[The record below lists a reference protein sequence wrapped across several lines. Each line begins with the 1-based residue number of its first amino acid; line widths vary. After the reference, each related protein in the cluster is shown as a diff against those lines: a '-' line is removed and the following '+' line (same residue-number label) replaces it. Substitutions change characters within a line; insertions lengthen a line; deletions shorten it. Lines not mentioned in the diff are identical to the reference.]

1 MVSVAGSVTHRIGP
15 QLALLQVS
23 PLGVAGGFLLLA
35 VLSTL
40 VANTAAYYVLGDA
53 AEFRR
58 APAVGVA
65 TALVALT
72 VAILPA
78 YAVILLV
85 LLVDFIVISIAYELD
100 YRRAAMITAIH
111 YALTVILA
119 LTIQFS
125 LGLYQTAPG

>member
-1 MVSVAGSVTHRIGP
+1 ML
-15 QLALLQVS
+15 LALTAILPTSRPPSLLQVS
-23 PLGVAGGFLLLA
+23 PLGVAGGFVLLA
-35 VLSTL
+35 TLSTL

-58 APAVGVA
+58 APVVGVA
-65 TALVALT
+65 TALVALSL
-72 VAILPA
+72 VVLPP

-85 LLVDFIVISIAYELD
+85 LVVDFAVISVVYELD
-100 YRRAAMITAIH
+100 RRRAAMITAVH

-119 LTIQFS
+119 LTVQFT